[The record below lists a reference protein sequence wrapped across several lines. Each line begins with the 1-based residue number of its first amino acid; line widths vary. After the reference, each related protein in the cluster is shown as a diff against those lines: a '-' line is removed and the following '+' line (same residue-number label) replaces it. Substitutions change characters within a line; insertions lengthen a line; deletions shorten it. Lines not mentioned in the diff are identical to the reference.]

1 MGALKDLFLQEKQQH
16 YDDNVNFFIKFKTAI
31 DICCCCWIS
40 WVVCFCWFISTLCIC
55 LLNLYLSILR
65 FLISNSSFLTVTSSS
80 FFSRKY
86 ENVSEPRSSQRR
98 CSLRKGIVWNFAKF
112 TRKHLC
118 QSLFFD
124 KVAGLGPATLSKK
137 RLWPRCFPVNFSKVL
152 RTPFYRTPSR
162 DCTWEPDLFL
172 FAFEMWNYSLF

>member
-1 MGALKDLFLQEKQQH
+1 MIMGALKDLFLQKKQQH

-31 DICCCCWIS
+31 DICCCWWSS

-86 ENVSEPRSSQRR
+86 ENVSEPRSSHRR

-124 KVAGLGPATLSKK
+124 KVAGLRPATLLKK
-137 RLWPRCFPVNFSKVL
+137 KTLAQVKTLWILQNF
-152 RTPFYRTPSR
+152 
-162 DCTWEPDLFL
+162 
-172 FAFEMWNYSLF
+172 